1 MVNDVTVLDKQA
13 EENMDRVGRMR
24 AEYLKGN
31 VTVDPSAKEKYQEQM
46 NYPRFKR
53 LRIMEGMFH
62 CFGCFNM

>member
-31 VTVDPSAKEKYQEQM
+31 VTYWEALVCVLIHILKS
-46 NYPRFKR
+46 
-53 LRIMEGMFH
+53 I
-62 CFGCFNM
+62 